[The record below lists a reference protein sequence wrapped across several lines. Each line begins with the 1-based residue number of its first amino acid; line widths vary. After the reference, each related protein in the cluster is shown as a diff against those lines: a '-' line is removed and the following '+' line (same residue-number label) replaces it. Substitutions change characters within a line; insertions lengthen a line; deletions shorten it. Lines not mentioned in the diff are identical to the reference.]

1 MFMSNNELL
10 NYISMFR
17 EKAEQGKLV
26 IFVGAGVSCNVDGMP
41 NWNTLIQNM
50 AKAISYSR
58 CNSCRHKAEKCESTC
73 FLKDDFSTDEF
84 LKIPQYVF
92 NKDQE
97 LYNRVLAESIS
108 AVTADAPLSSA
119 ILDIN
124 PAHIITTNYDQ
135 LLESSKNIFCDQY
148 QVIVY
153 DKDLLNADKGK
164 YIIKMHGD
172 ISESSSIVLKE
183 QDYLDYSQKHVLI
196 ELFIKSLLTDHIVLF
211 LGYSLND
218 YNIKLILSW
227 LNYMRSQNGALDEN
241 RRVGYLILDQ
251 EVVDD
256 TQLSYFSSNNIGV
269 ININSM
275 PLIEEIPA
283 DLSNEIGKRLYSFLR
298 VIANPALEENLSSI
312 GNTVKFMSQFSFV
325 SYEQILKLLYVKT
338 YEVIDWQ
345 LRLFSKSDYVRITT
359 FMESED
365 EGANYLR
372 QLFLNAGLVSI
383 CCFHEHKAMRFHI
396 GTLSDNTLLQ
406 SKIFNL
412 YILNKYDEIKDLLS
426 SEHTVLDSNE
436 VLFYKSIID
445 GYGEILKCHGEIDYS
460 AFPTDQKAAYLHN
473 SAVIEM
479 LKTYPCGFDS
489 TKVKHFIQNFAL
501 SREREILSGYLDI
514 YNSNSQ
520 KRLSMHEALQRL
532 KRDVS
537 DRNTL
542 HIGSTSCAKLYE
554 IKRLAITQYL
564 FYYNS
569 HILYQGFRDLKDF
582 FKPYIEAII
591 CANSDTAEKSTYL
604 GDMQFVNE
612 KYSLEYI
619 DLDIMTKFI
628 STKDLSAL
636 VKAYN
641 VKQLNAG
648 IQEVTFL
655 TESFKNLCH
664 SIVTAK
670 TYGLWQSSFS
680 ALSNIALLLNLVDL
694 DEDSKEI
701 ITTSVEELLSDE
713 IITPVF
719 FSIGWPDFR
728 QSLRELSKLCSSL
741 TFCKNFELV
750 HQIIDGEK
758 FFEYA
763 VNVHFNSLR
772 HLIERFL
779 SKDKETTDKI
789 QAIIDATE
797 DFHRKV
803 ILLRLFYQQIIGD
816 TIQQKYKYILS
827 DNFAQLPISAIYDFS
842 FSGWLTP
849 DQNSIKELLNEIL
862 EISRKE
868 VAGVHSYPDPV
879 ETKLECVYLLHI
891 NDMIADISALK
902 ELSEE
907 RPHLQFLLD
916 RESFDYSQ
924 VDFSNYMWENFAR
937 HEKYMA
943 SFVAHKDVIIPR
955 IQKRIEAGEASEAEK
970 RILYGF
976 LLSGDEVWKM

>member
-1 MFMSNNELL
+1 MSNGELL
-10 NYISMFR
+10 NYISLFR

-26 IFVGAGVSCNVDGMP
+26 IFVGAGVSQNVDGMP
-41 NWNTLIQNM
+41 SWNALIQNM
-50 AKAISYSR
+50 AKAINYSR

-73 FLKDDFSTDEF
+73 LLKEDFSTDEF
-84 LKIPQYVF
+84 LKIPQHVF
-92 NKDQE
+92 NKDKE
-97 LYNRVLAESIS
+97 LYNRVLAESIP

-135 LLESSKNIFCDQY
+135 LLESSKNIFCEQY
-148 QVIVY
+148 QVIVH

-164 YIIKMHGD
+164 YIVKMHGD
-172 ISESSSIVLKE
+172 LSEPSSIVLKE

-251 EVVDD
+251 EIVDD

-275 PLIEEIPA
+275 PLIKEMPTV
-283 DLSNEIGKRLYSFLR
+283 LSNEVGKRLYSFLR
-298 VIANPALEENLSSI
+298 VFANPALEENLSSV
-312 GNTVKFMSQFSFV
+312 GNTVKFMSRFSFV
-325 SYEQILKLLYVKT
+325 SYEQILKLLYVKK
-338 YEVIDWQ
+338 YEVTDWQ
-345 LRLFSKSDYVRITT
+345 LRLFSESDYVRLTT

-365 EGANYLR
+365 EEANNLK
-372 QLFLNAGLVSI
+372 QLFLNAGIVSI
-383 CCFHEHKAMRFHI
+383 QCFHEHKAMRFHI
-396 GTLSDNTLLQ
+396 GELSNNTLLQ
-406 SKIFNL
+406 SEIFNL
-412 YILNKYDEIKDLLS
+412 YICNKYDEIKELLS
-426 SEHTVLDSNE
+426 SEHTNLESNE
-436 VLFYKSIID
+436 MLFYKSIID
-445 GYGEILKCHGEIDYS
+445 GYSEILEGHGEIDYS
-460 AFPTDQKAAYLHN
+460 EFPTDQKVAYLHN

-479 LKTYPCGFDS
+479 LKTYPCGFVS
-489 TKVKHFIQNFAL
+489 TKVKQFIQNFAS
-501 SREREILSGYLDI
+501 SREREIFSGYLDI
-514 YNSNSQ
+514 YDSNSK
-520 KRLSMHEALQRL
+520 KRLSMHEALQKL
-532 KRDVS
+532 KKDVI

-542 HIGSTSCAKLYE
+542 HIGSTSCVKLYE

-564 FYYNS
+564 FYYNN

-591 CANSDTAEKSTYL
+591 CANSDAAEKSTHF
-604 GDMQFVNE
+604 GNMQFANE
-612 KYSLEYI
+612 KYSVEYI

-636 VKAYN
+636 VKTYN

-648 IQEVTFL
+648 IHEVTFL
-655 TESFKNLCH
+655 AESFKNLCH

-694 DEDSKEI
+694 DENSKGI
-701 ITTSVEELLSDE
+701 ITVSVEELLSDE
-713 IITPVF
+713 IIAPVF
-719 FSIGWPDFR
+719 FSISWPDFR
-728 QSLRELSKLCSSL
+728 QSLRELSKLCSLL
-741 TFCKNFELV
+741 TFRPNFELV

-763 VNVHFNSLR
+763 VNVHFNSLC
-772 HLIERFL
+772 HLIENFL
-779 SKDKETTDKI
+779 SKDEETTDKI
-789 QAIIDATE
+789 QAIVDATE
-797 DFHRKV
+797 DFHKKV
-803 ILLRLFYQQIIGD
+803 ILLRLFYQQIMGD
-816 TIQQKYKYILS
+816 AIQQKYKRILS
-827 DNFAQLPISAIYDFS
+827 DDFAKLPIDAIYDFT

-849 DQNSIKELLNEIL
+849 DQNSIKEFLNEIL

-868 VAGVHSYPDPV
+868 VAGMHSYPDPV

-891 NDMIADISALK
+891 NDMITDISVLK

-916 RESFDYSQ
+916 SESFDYSQ

-937 HEKYMA
+937 HEKYMN
-943 SFVAHKDVIIPR
+943 SFIEAKDVIIPR
-955 IQKRIEAGEASEAEK
+955 IQKRIETGEASETEK
-970 RILYGF
+970 RVLYGF